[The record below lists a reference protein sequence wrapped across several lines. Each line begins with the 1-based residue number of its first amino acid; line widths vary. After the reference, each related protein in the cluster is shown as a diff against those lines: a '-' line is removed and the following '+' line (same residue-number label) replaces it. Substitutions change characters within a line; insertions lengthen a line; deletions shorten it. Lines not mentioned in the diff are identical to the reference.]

1 MNYQGVKKIALFVLI
16 FAISWQIVSA
26 REDDIAA
33 IQEVLLRN
41 AAAFEKNDLALAEK
55 LWAND
60 DSVVVFENGHANF
73 GWLDYKNNHLGPE
86 MADMAEMKNI
96 RFELSDIKIKTVSTL
111 GYATFRYKISADQ
124 KDRHVE
130 GSGLGTAVLE
140 QRGENW
146 LIVHWHSSNP
156 RK

>member
-1 MNYQGVKKIALFVLI
+1 MIYQGVKIIALFVLI
-16 FAISWQIVSA
+16 FAISWQVVSA

-33 IQEVLLRN
+33 IQEVLLKN
-41 AAAFEKNDLALAEK
+41 AAAFEKNDLMLAEK

-60 DSVVVFENGHANF
+60 DSVIVFENGHANF

-86 MADMAEMKNI
+86 MAEMKNS
-96 RFELSDIKIKTVSTL
+96 RFQLSDIKIKTVSTL
-111 GYATFRYKISADQ
+111 GYATFRYNISADL

-146 LIVHWHSSNP
+146 LIVHWHSSSP

>member
-1 MNYQGVKKIALFVLI
+1 MSYQRLKIIALLVVL
-16 FAISWQIVSA
+16 FAISWQVVSA
-26 REDDIAA
+26 QKDDIASV
-33 IQEVLLRN
+33 QEVLLEN

-60 DSVVVFENGHANF
+60 DSVVVFESGHANF

-86 MADMAEMKNI
+86 MAEMKNT
-96 RFELSDIKIKTVSTL
+96 RFELSDIKIKTGNTL
-111 GYATFRYKISADQ
+111 AYATFRYNISADL
-124 KDRHVE
+124 KDHHVE

-146 LIVHWHSSNP
+146 LIVHWHSSSP